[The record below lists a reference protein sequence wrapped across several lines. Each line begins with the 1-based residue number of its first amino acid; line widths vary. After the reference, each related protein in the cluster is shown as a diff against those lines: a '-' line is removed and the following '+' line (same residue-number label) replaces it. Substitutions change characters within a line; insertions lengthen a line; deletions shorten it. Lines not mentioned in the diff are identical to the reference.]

1 MKKQQ
6 LTCLAIITLVF
17 TPLIIAG
24 SDKVENVKYL
34 ARFNT
39 KKSYCFSTVNGVPTS
54 RNTFTSSGTIST
66 GFNIT
71 SIIENGTNSMSVQ
84 MVALEAPDD
93 LDLELDSSCELLIS
107 ANSKKNRYN
116 IASVIATADDK
127 LQPTGRSTP
136 KYSGNNHV
144 GPVKED
150 FMHDSYLYEVQRTF
164 EAKGIPQWK
173 WTTATSFVDT
183 KENVQKLK
191 DKYLDI
197 WLLLKNKDLD
207 VIKHES
213 QISNQEMAQ
222 IEGMSPDE
230 WWDSLEIK
238 DMLTSEKA
246 VVNIDWSQY
255 ELKSYNKGRLVR
267 FENINGNS
275 PLRVQDDSEHY
286 TYNPYFSLINGK
298 LVITR

>member
-1 MKKQQ
+1 MEE
-6 LTCLAIITLVF
+6 LR
-17 TPLIIAG
+17 
-24 SDKVENVKYL
+24 YL
-34 ARFNT
+34 ASFNT

-84 MVALEAPDD
+84 MVALEAPDN

-116 IASVIATADDK
+116 ITSVIATADDK

-136 KYSGNNHV
+136 EYSGNNHV

-213 QISNQEMAQ
+213 QISNQEMAHT
-222 IEGMSPDE
+222 EGMSPDE
-230 WWDSLEIK
+230 WWDTLSVKE
-238 DMLTSEKA
+238 MLSSDKSIIPIRWDE
-246 VVNIDWSQY
+246 Y
-255 ELKSYNKGRLVR
+255 ELKTYNKGRLVR
-267 FENINGNS
+267 FEDMDGDS
-275 PLRVQDDSEHY
+275 PLRVEYNDRIK

-298 LVITR
+298 LVVTR